1 LSTANRPAGDS
12 QAGGHNPAA
21 MDILRN
27 FAESH
32 GYFTRQEALDAG
44 YDDNAI
50 RRALK
55 VRLWTRIRQGAYT
68 FTDLWTATDE
78 IEKHL
83 AAARAVARRLAPRV
97 ALSHTSAAL
106 DHELVVWGA
115 GLSMV
120 HITRL
125 DGASGRTEAGVV
137 HHEGFSVES
146 DVVERDGYLVMKP
159 ARAALETCSL
169 VHTEAAV
176 AILDAGLHRKRF
188 DGEEVEAAFA
198 LMREW
203 PRTLHLQFAVPF
215 ADGRAES
222 VGESR
227 SRYLCH
233 RYRLP
238 APELQGPVYDDDGEL
253 IGVSDFQWKQ
263 QRLLGEFDGKIKYG
277 RLLKPGEEPGEV
289 VFREK
294 VREDAMRRVTGC
306 AMVRLI
312 WSDLNRG
319 PETAARIR
327 RLMQP

>member
-1 LSTANRPAGDS
+1 
-12 QAGGHNPAA
+12 
-21 MDILRN
+21 MDILRT
-27 FAESH
+27 FAESR
-32 GYFTRQEALDAG
+32 GYFTRQEALEAG

-55 VRLWTRIRQGAYT
+55 ARLWTRIRQGAYS
-68 FTDLWTATDE
+68 FTDLWTEADE

-83 AAARAVARRLAPRV
+83 STARAVARRLAPRV

-115 GLSMV
+115 DLSEV
-120 HITRL
+120 HLTRL
-125 DGASGRTEAGVV
+125 DGGSGRTEAGVV
-137 HHEGFSVES
+137 HHEGFCMGG
-146 DVVERDGYLVMKP
+146 DVLERDGYLVMKP

-169 VHTEAAV
+169 VRTEAAV
-176 AILDAGLHRKRF
+176 AILDAGLHGKRF
-188 DGEEVEAAFA
+188 DDEEVRAVFA

-203 PRTLHLQFAVPF
+203 PNTLHLQFAVPF

-238 APELQGPVYDDDGEL
+238 APELQCPVYDEDGEL
-253 IGVSDFQWKQ
+253 IGVSDFQWKR

-277 RLLKPGEEPGEV
+277 RLLKPGEEPGDV

-312 WSDLNRG
+312 WSDLYRG
-319 PETAARIR
+319 AETAARIR